1 MPNPYTLLPVDHARY
16 FDPNLG
22 GRGTQ
27 AERTLDNLRRVEP
40 RPNPI
45 SLIGERRFGK
55 SSLLAYLERA
65 VADSP
70 HLLTASIDLLELSPQ
85 TPEGFYAALTESLIL
100 NGTLPEDSPPLT
112 FLTFRRFLAGLR
124 RTNQALILFID
135 EFDLVTR
142 DRRFDR
148 TFFDNLR
155 SAVTRY
161 PLTLVVASVAP
172 LADMAH
178 QDVFTSPFWNVF
190 FKEQLGPLSR
200 SEAIA
205 LIEQGGSPDGLGGA
219 TNEIIELAGLHPFFL
234 QLVCSLAWDLRA
246 TQGRLDLDQLRTA
259 FTSQIRDHYQYIW
272 EHSDGQEQQALCAF
286 VAGERPDGAGFDR
299 LTKRGYMLAADPPQ
313 LCGAGFAAFVC
324 EQCAAQAA
332 AQPRGQP
339 APEVAPVV
347 VPGLLNPIRV
357 NVAAQEQRLAFV
369 IGLNTY
375 RYQQAGD
382 YILPSL
388 QFAERDAI
396 EMSLTL
402 EKSGFQVTQLLGMR
416 ATNLAVQNQFDQ
428 FSQLTSADPHPD
440 SCFVFHFAGHGMID
454 PRHNETAHL
463 ILYDTDPNDPRATG
477 LEMNHLVYHLLPKVR
492 VPNTLVLLDACH
504 AGFAAGVR
512 DLHPNPNRL
521 SNVAQQIFGIVRGRM
536 VLAACPGE
544 AQARELATLGQGVF
558 TNYVLRHWR
567 DLDGSHPVDS
577 IDSNSLVGYVFT
589 VMPQNHPTLPQPV
602 WGGAG
607 VGPPLILRHILR
619 APAPGV

>member
-1 MPNPYTLLPVDHARY
+1 MSNPYTLLPVDHARY
-16 FDPNLG
+16 FDPNRD
-22 GRGTQ
+22 GRGAQ
-27 AERTLDNLRRVEP
+27 AERILDNLRRVEP

-65 VADSP
+65 VSASP
-70 HLLTASIDLLELSPQ
+70 NLLTASVDLLELSPQ
-85 TPEGFYAALTESLIL
+85 TPEGFYGTLTESLIL

-112 FLTFRRFLAGLR
+112 FLTFKKFLAGVR
-124 RTNQALILFID
+124 RANQALILFID

-155 SAVTRY
+155 SAVTKY

-172 LADMAH
+172 LKNMAH

-200 SEAIA
+200 AEAVA
-205 LIEQGGSPDGLGGA
+205 LIEQDGRPDGLGAA
-219 TNEIIELAGLHPFFL
+219 TNEIIALAGQHPFFL
-234 QLVCSLAWDLRA
+234 QLACGLAWDLRA
-246 TQGRLDLDQLRTA
+246 THGRLDLNQLQTA
-259 FTSQIRDHYQYIW
+259 FTNQIRDHYQYIW

-286 VAGERPDGAGFDR
+286 VAGARRDGVGFDR
-299 LTKRGYMLAADPPQ
+299 LIERGYMIAANPPQ
-313 LCGAGFAAFVC
+313 LCGTGFAAFVR
-324 EQCAAQAA
+324 EQCAAQSA

-339 APEVAPVV
+339 VPDVTPVL

-357 NVAAQEQRLAFV
+357 NPAAQAQRLALV
-369 IGLNTY
+369 VGSNTY
-375 RYQQAGD
+375 SYQQAGD
-382 YILPSL
+382 YVLPPL
-388 QFAERDAI
+388 QFAERDAEEI
-396 EMSLTL
+396 SLML
-402 EKSGFQVTQLLGMR
+402 EKSGFQVTQLLGSQ
-416 ATNLAVQNQFDQ
+416 ATNRAVQNLFDQ

-454 PRHNETAHL
+454 PQHNETAHL

-512 DLHPNPNRL
+512 DLRPNPNRL

-544 AQARELATLGQGVF
+544 AQARELTTLGQGVF

-577 IDSNSLVGYVFT
+577 INLNSLVGYVFT
-589 VMPQNHPTLPQPV
+589 VMPQNHPTLPPPV

-607 VGPPLILRHILR
+607 VGPPLILRHILQ